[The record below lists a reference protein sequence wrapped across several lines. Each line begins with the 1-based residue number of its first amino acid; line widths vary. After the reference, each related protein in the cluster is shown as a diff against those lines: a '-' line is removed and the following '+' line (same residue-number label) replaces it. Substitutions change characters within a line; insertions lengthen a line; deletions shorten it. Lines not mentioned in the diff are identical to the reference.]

1 MPLLFIITFALGF
14 LSMGFQLVGTR
25 LLAPYYGSSIMIWAV
40 VISTFL
46 TAFSLGSISGGFLSR
61 CSGPVRRRGGMV
73 LVLLVALGLAQTGF
87 LGRWWLGLLE
97 RSVPSMLPGLVLACT
112 ILFLVPVAALAAL
125 PPLTIQ
131 EVNRR
136 GMEPGLASGLVY
148 GVSTLG
154 NISGVMVTA
163 FLLIPRFPLSLL
175 LPGWMLCS
183 IFLSALLLTRL
194 KS

>member
-25 LLAPYYGSSIMIWAV
+25 LLAPYYGSSILIWAV

-46 TAFSLGSISGGFLSR
+46 TAFSLGSVVGGFLSG
-61 CSGPVRRRGGMV
+61 CSPLVKKRGCFVVIGT
-73 LVLLVALGLAQTGF
+73 VALGLAQTGF

-97 RSVPSMLPGLVLACT
+97 NSVPALLPGLVLACL
-112 ILFLVPVAALAAL
+112 ILFLLPVGALAAL

-131 EVNRR
+131 EVSRR
-136 GMEPGLASGLVY
+136 GLEPGLASGLVY
-148 GVSTLG
+148 GISTLG

-163 FLLIPRFPLSLL
+163 FYLIPGFPLSTLL
-175 LPGWMLCS
+175 SAWML
-183 IFLSALLLTRL
+183 LSTVLSGILVTRL
-194 KS
+194 KV

>member
-25 LLAPYYGSSIMIWAV
+25 LLAPYYGSSILIWAV

-46 TAFSLGSISGGFLSR
+46 TAFSLGSVVGGFLSG
-61 CSGPVRRRGGMV
+61 CSPLVKKRGCHVVIGT
-73 LVLLVALGLAQTGF
+73 VALGLAQTGF

-97 RSVPSMLPGLVLACT
+97 NSVPALLPGLVLACL
-112 ILFLVPVAALAAL
+112 ILFLLPVGALAAL

-131 EVNRR
+131 EVSRR
-136 GMEPGLASGLVY
+136 GLEPGLASGLVY
-148 GVSTLG
+148 GISTLG

-163 FLLIPRFPLSLL
+163 FFLIPGFPLSTLL
-175 LPGWMLCS
+175 SAWML
-183 IFLSALLLTRL
+183 LSTVLSGILVTRL
-194 KS
+194 KV